1 MKKIAVLTATAML
14 AVGGSSVAYAVAA
27 STSDAA
33 PATPTRAVLGAETS
47 GITSPTFIRT
57 SAGVKPVKPAHRHAE
72 PGDDRGRHAEPGDD
86 RGRLHAEGVDARGRH
101 AEAGDDR
108 GRHAERG
115 DDHGRHGGHGADD

>member
-47 GITSPTFIRT
+47 GITSPSFVRT
-57 SAGVKPVKPAHRHAE
+57 RAGVKPVKPTHRHAE
-72 PGDDRGRHAEPGDD
+72 PGDDHGRHAEP
-86 RGRLHAEGVDARGRH
+86 
-101 AEAGDDR
+101 
-108 GRHAERG
+108 G
-115 DDHGRHGGHGADD
+115 DDHGRHGGHGSDD